1 MNKLVIPTILAAT
14 VLIAGM
20 FAFIQ
25 VDKATTIHLL
35 LNQGVSGVTKTIV
48 NTVSSEGLTDTAF
61 HHFILSSDVP
71 FTIHDITVKGEIEN
85 SDENGG
91 DSIQVAIQGYPAAY
105 GNNATKANEESRLD
119 EIYDDTSGDANRVV
133 DGNDE
138 VNPRTWSMNMAD
150 ASGNVGALTFG
161 PNQHILVE
169 VCFEDDDEGD
179 DASDY
184 TATVTFWLR
193 GVFGED
199 DVTVEVLNPTE
210 DVDIDGDCL

>member
-1 MNKLVIPTILAAT
+1 MNKLVILTILAAT

-20 FAFIQ
+20 FAFIP
-25 VDKATTIHLL
+25 VDKATTFHLS

-48 NTVSSEGLTDTAF
+48 NTVSSEGLTGTAF

-91 DSIQVAIQGYPAAY
+91 DRIQVIIDGYPAAY

-119 EIYDDTSGDANRVV
+119 DICDDCSGDSGRVV

-150 ASGNVGALTFG
+150 ASENVGVLTFG
-161 PNQHILVE
+161 PNQHIIVE
-169 VCFEDDDEGD
+169 VCFDDDDEGD
-179 DASDY
+179 DSSDY
-184 TATVTFWLR
+184 TAMVTFWLTAHQKI
-193 GVFGED
+193 V
-199 DVTVEVLNPTE
+199 
-210 DVDIDGDCL
+210 